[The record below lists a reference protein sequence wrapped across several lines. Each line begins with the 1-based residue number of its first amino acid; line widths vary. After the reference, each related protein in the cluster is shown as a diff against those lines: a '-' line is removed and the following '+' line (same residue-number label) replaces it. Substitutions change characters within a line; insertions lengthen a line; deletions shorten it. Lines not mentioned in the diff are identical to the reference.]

1 MLLMLSELLHD
12 RAALYV
18 SGVMTATERENFELV
33 LAFHTELGAHIANL
47 QDVVSHVVLAYG
59 STTVTPPEALKQRL
73 LDSISTRPQ
82 SSEVDAIVVTDPTGA
97 IEWVN
102 TSFSKLCGYTLS
114 ELKGHKPGHLL
125 QGPATDPTAVQRIR
139 NALHA
144 RRPCREAL
152 VNYHK
157 DGTLYCTDVAIT
169 PILDDAGEALW
180 FVAKERQ
187 LALSEAGVPVA

>member
-1 MLLMLSELLHD
+1 MLSELLQD

-18 SGVMTATERENFELV
+18 SGVMTAPERENFELV
-33 LAFHTELGAHIANL
+33 LTFHTELGAHLTKL

-59 STTVTPPEALKQRL
+59 STTVSPPEALKPRL

-97 IEWVN
+97 IEWAS
-102 TSFSKLCGYTLS
+102 TGFSEMCGYPMS
-114 ELKGHKPGHLL
+114 ELQGRKPGHLL
-125 QGPATDPTAVQRIR
+125 QGPGTDPTAIQRIR

-157 DGTLYCTDVAIT
+157 DGT
-169 PILDDAGEALW
+169 P
-180 FVAKERQ
+180 
-187 LALSEAGVPVA
+187 

>member
-1 MLLMLSELLHD
+1 MLSELLHD
-12 RAALYV
+12 RAALYT

-33 LAFHTELGAHIANL
+33 LAFHTELGTHIANL
-47 QDVVSHVVLAYG
+47 QNVVSQVVLAYG

-82 SSEVDAIVVTDPTGA
+82 SSVVDAIVVTDPTGA

-102 TSFSKLCGYTLS
+102 TSFSKMCGYTLS
-114 ELKGHKPGHLL
+114 ELKGRKPGHVL
-125 QGPATDPTAVQRIR
+125 QGPATDRTAVQRIR
-139 NALHA
+139 TALRE

-157 DGTLYCTDVAIT
+157 DGTLYAADVAIT

-180 FVAKERQ
+180 FVAKERK
-187 LALSEAGVPVA
+187 LALSAVGVPVA

>member
-1 MLLMLSELLHD
+1 MLSELLQD

-18 SGVMTATERENFELV
+18 SGVMTAPERENFELV
-33 LAFHTELGAHIANL
+33 LTFHTELGAHLTKL

-59 STTVTPPEALKQRL
+59 STTVTPPEALKPRL

-97 IEWVN
+97 IEWAS
-102 TSFSKLCGYTLS
+102 TGFSEMCGYPMS
-114 ELKGHKPGHLL
+114 ELQGRKPSHLL
-125 QGPATDPTAVQRIR
+125 QGPGTDPTAIQRIR

-157 DGTLYCTDVAIT
+157 DGTPYGADVAIT
-169 PILDDAGEALW
+169 PILDDAGKALW
-180 FVAKERQ
+180 FVAKERL
-187 LALSEAGVPVA
+187 LALSAAGVPVA

>member
-1 MLLMLSELLHD
+1 MLSELLQD

-18 SGVMTATERENFELV
+18 SGVMTAPERENFELV
-33 LAFHTELGAHIANL
+33 LTFHAELGAHLTKL
-47 QDVVSHVVLAYG
+47 QDVVSHVVVAYG
-59 STTVTPPEALKQRL
+59 STTVTPPEALKPRL

-82 SSEVDAIVVTDPTGA
+82 SSEVDAIVVTDPAGA
-97 IEWVN
+97 IEWAN
-102 TSFSKLCGYTLS
+102 TSFSEMCGYPLS
-114 ELKGHKPGHLL
+114 ELQGRKPGHLL
-125 QGPATDPTAVQRIR
+125 QGPGTDPTAIQRIR

-157 DGTLYCTDVAIT
+157 DGTPYGADVAIT

-180 FVAKERQ
+180 FIAKERR
-187 LALSEAGVPVA
+187 LTLNAAGVPVA

>member
-1 MLLMLSELLHD
+1 MLSELLHD
-12 RAALYV
+12 RAALYT

-33 LAFHTELGAHIANL
+33 LAFHTELGTHIANL
-47 QDVVSHVVLAYG
+47 QNVVSQVVLAYG

-82 SSEVDAIVVTDPTGA
+82 SSVVDAIVVTDPTGA

-102 TSFSKLCGYTLS
+102 TSFSKMCGYTLS
-114 ELKGHKPGHLL
+114 ELKGRKPGHVL
-125 QGPATDPTAVQRIR
+125 QGPATDRTAVQRIR
-139 NALHA
+139 TALRE
-144 RRPCREAL
+144 RRPCRAAL

-157 DGTLYCTDVAIT
+157 DGTLYAADVAIT

-180 FVAKERQ
+180 FVAKERK
-187 LALSEAGVPVA
+187 LALSAVGVPVA